1 MANGPRMKVTMLL
14 ADSAQAVGGKL
25 YILGGGWSV
34 TGPGPVP
41 SALAIKIEVPWD
53 QANQRHDLQIALLDV
68 DGHPVKVPTQTGD
81 VPLELKSQFEVGRPA
96 GLLPGTPLDVA
107 LAVNLG
113 PLPLRPGQRY
123 VWRCTINGETNE
135 DWHVAFSTR
144 EQSPQ
149 PPVIGP

>member
-1 MANGPRMKVTMLL
+1 MKVTMLL

-41 SALAIKIEVPWD
+41 SAIAMKIEVPWD
-53 QANQRHDLQIALLDV
+53 RANERHDLKIALV
-68 DGHPVKVPTQTGD
+68 DGDGQPVLVPTPEGER
-81 VPLELKSQFEVGRPA
+81 PLEMTAQFEVGRPP
-96 GLLPGTPLDVA
+96 GLLPGTPLDFT

-123 VWRCTINGETNE
+123 VWRCTIHGETNE
-135 DWHVAFSTR
+135 DWQLAFTTR
-144 EQSPQ
+144 EQQ
-149 PPVIGP
+149 PPPVVLGP

>member
-1 MANGPRMKVTMLL
+1 MATGPRMKVTILL
-14 ADSAQAVGGKL
+14 ADAAEAVNGKL

-53 QANQRHDLQIALLDV
+53 QANQRHDLQITLLDA
-68 DGHPVKVPTQTGD
+68 DGHAVNVPTPAGD

-96 GLLPGTPLDVA
+96 GLVAGTPLDVA

-113 PLPLRPGQRY
+113 LLPLRPGRRY
-123 VWRCTINGETNE
+123 VWRCTIDGDTHE
-135 DWHVAFSTR
+135 DWQVAFSTR
-144 EQSPQ
+144 EQPQ
-149 PPVIGP
+149 QPAVIGP

>member
-1 MANGPRMKVTMLL
+1 MDTGPRMRVTILL
-14 ADSAQAVGGKL
+14 ADSAQAVAGKL

-53 QANQRHDLQIALLDV
+53 RANQRHDLQIALLDV
-68 DGHPVKVPTQTGD
+68 DGQPVKVPTPAGD
-81 VPLELKSQFEVGRPA
+81 LPLELKSQFEVGRPA
-96 GLLPGTPLDVA
+96 GVLPGTPLDVA

-123 VWRCTINGETNE
+123 VWRCTIDGDTHE
-135 DWHVAFSTR
+135 DWQVAFSTR
-144 EQSPQ
+144 EQPPQ
-149 PPVIGP
+149 PAVIGP